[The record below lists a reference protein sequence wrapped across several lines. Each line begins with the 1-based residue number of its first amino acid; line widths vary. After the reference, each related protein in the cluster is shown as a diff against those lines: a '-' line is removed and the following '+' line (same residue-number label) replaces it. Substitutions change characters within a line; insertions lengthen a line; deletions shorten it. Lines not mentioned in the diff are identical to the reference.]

1 MRLEKE
7 AVFVAYG
14 SSLQPVFEILVSL
27 TEREELRER
36 GRFELVPDPLPVLCC
51 PAHIAPP
58 T

>member
-27 TEREELRER
+27 TERKGLREEDLNL
-36 GRFELVPDPLPVLCC
+36 FLIPFLSCAALP
-51 PAHIAPP
+51 